1 MLLRANRE
9 KPARPFGP
17 WIIMPILALAMLS
30 KCASEQSTQQG
41 DPVEQSAGQ
50 QGVQNTSLN
59 AGASSPDSDAV
70 GNGAAMNNA
79 VDDGGSS
86 GNFAGANG
94 AGNNFGGNGENAPAN
109 DTMTNENAALGA
121 SLNNVPVESNG
132 ALNASPEAALNPSSN
147 PLNAATTPL
156 NNGVNALGGS
166 NSAANSAAPAEA
178 VAQAPANAAAT
189 VPAEATP
196 QTVAPVASADTT
208 SARANASPFS
218 NPHMNWPGK
227 GKVKYVTRALTRHS
241 APNGPVL
248 GEFEQGEH
256 PLIFQNG
263 NWVELHDG
271 SFVKGNGLS
280 EKAVGYSKGKKS
292 WQ

>member
-1 MLLRANRE
+1 MLLRANRQ
-9 KPARPFGP
+9 KPGRTFGP
-17 WIIMPILALAMLS
+17 WIMTPILAIALLS

-41 DPVEQSAGQ
+41 DPVQQSAGQ

-59 AGASSPDSDAV
+59 AGTSSPDSDAL

-79 VDDGGSS
+79 VDEGGSS
-86 GNFAGANG
+86 DNFAGANG
-94 AGNNFGGNGENAPAN
+94 EGDNLGGNGENAPAN
-109 DTMTNENAALGA
+109 ATMTNENASLGA

-166 NSAANSAAPAEA
+166 NPAANSAGPANA

-196 QTVAPVASADTT
+196 QTVAPVGISDTT
-208 SARANASPFS
+208 SARAAASPFS

-280 EKAVGYSKGKKS
+280 EKSVGYSKGKKS